1 MDPKLAA
8 DILTGDSE
16 EISELNANMAV
27 LEGFVDLSRQLDAL
41 PDLDKRFYEESRS
54 LYQATSRNRDIAAIE
69 AMLSTFFGPPVK
81 PAGKPLPRKLNKEST
96 VTYLGGIQKDQSLF
110 LLHLKTGTFY
120 GALWPWRHNKNKIEI
135 HMGYCSDW
143 MSETDYQKLEEF
155 FQRSLSRSALERMK
169 TQVGGQIHGIGL
181 PSFLQMAEMEQSSFT
196 LRVTAMD
203 KVGQLHVVGGR
214 LTGARTGA
222 KSGPDAAYHII
233 SWENA
238 SIEIIPP
245 VEYTGEE
252 INQPLM
258 HILME
263 SLKLK
268 DEKDGSGLPD
278 PLPAKTRRSKEEGD
292 AAEPRKPLVRLERA
306 PEPRRS
312 STQNSALKKMALSF
326 CVLIVLGAGAWVA
339 WRFMGDQNAAALA
352 EIMKQVEAAALPDQ
366 KLAILESHLTTTDNA
381 ALSEK
386 LEAEIQKVR
395 ALVEDRD
402 FEQLTVKVGS
412 LPVSD
417 TYEKTALAIYGDF
430 LQKHPESRHAG
441 QIQATIRKIKNIL
454 DQYYY
459 EEPKNAAKLDLL
471 QRLEVY
477 RQYRDRFPGQAHQ
490 QEVDALINEI
500 SRGYLGFLRGQEAQC
515 EKSRRWD
522 PCIQRY
528 DDFIRDFKDSPL
540 AQEARTMRADML
552 AGRNVKQLNR
562 SKPIADSEDQK
573 AFNELDNYLAAN
585 PNTPRR
591 KAIEQEMAQLQE
603 KIKRQRQW
611 FTVRDFATSTSNA
624 MDERLRRLD
633 DYLSANRSGPYAGEA
648 QALKDQ
654 LENQNQLSERQRQT
668 QMQQVEAQA
677 RMAREEENQLLQ
689 QKKSAQLRRQVESQL
704 AGSARYRVNGDGTFT
719 DLTTGSTWCL
729 LDSFEELG
737 HCVDYASAL
746 RYVQGV
752 RLGGRTNWRLPTAN
766 ELAAIY
772 KQKPYFPSSGS
783 EWYWTAEAYSKGYHS
798 VADVV
803 TSKPETVFE
812 RENRMQTEC
821 GAARAIHP

>member
-16 EISELNANMAV
+16 ELSDLNANMAV
-27 LEGFVDLSRQLDAL
+27 LEGFIDLSRQLDAL
-41 PDLDKRFYEESRS
+41 SDLDKRFYEESRS
-54 LYQATSRNRDIAAIE
+54 FYQATSRNRDIATIE
-69 AMLSTFFGPPVK
+69 AMLSKFFGPPVK
-81 PAGKPLPRKLNKEST
+81 PAGKPLPRKYNKEST
-96 VTYLGGIQKDQSLF
+96 VTYLGGIQKYQSLF

-135 HMGYCSDW
+135 HLGYCSDW
-143 MSETDYQKLEEF
+143 MSETDYQKLETF
-155 FQRSLSRSALERMK
+155 VQRSLSQSALERMK
-169 TQVGGQIHGIGL
+169 TQVSGQIHGIGL

-196 LRVTAMD
+196 LRVTALD
-203 KVGQLHVVGGR
+203 KVGQLHVGGGR
-214 LTGARTGA
+214 LTGACTGA

-245 VEYTGEE
+245 VAYTGEE

-268 DEKDGSGLPD
+268 DEKDGSDLPD
-278 PLPAKTRRSKEEGD
+278 QLLPKTRRPKEESD
-292 AAEPRKPLVRLERA
+292 AARPRKPLVRLERA
-306 PEPRRS
+306 PEPRVASPR
-312 STQNSALKKMALSF
+312 NRALKKVALSF
-326 CVLIVLGAGAWVA
+326 CVLIVLGIGVWVA
-339 WRFMGDQNAAALA
+339 WRYMGGQSAAALA

-366 KLAILESHLTTTDNA
+366 KLAILESHLTTADNA
-381 ALSEK
+381 GLSER
-386 LEAEIQKVR
+386 LETEIQKVR
-395 ALVEDRD
+395 TLVENRD

-412 LPVSD
+412 VPVND

-430 LQKHPESRHAG
+430 LQKHPESRHAA
-441 QIQATIRKIKNIL
+441 QIQSTIRKIKNIL

-459 EEPKNAAKLDLL
+459 EEPKNAAKLDLR

-477 RQYRDRFPGQAHQ
+477 RQYRDRFPAQSHQ

-500 SRGYLGFLRGQEAQC
+500 SRGYLGFLKAQETQC
-515 EKSRRWD
+515 EQSRRWD

-540 AQEARTMRADML
+540 AQEARTMKADM
-552 AGRNVKQLNR
+552 
-562 SKPIADSEDQK
+562 
-573 AFNELDNYLAAN
+573 LAAN

-591 KAIEQEMAQLQE
+591 KAIEKEMDQLQE
-603 KIKRQRQW
+603 KTKHQRQW
-611 FTVRDFATSTSNA
+611 FTVRDFATSTSNTR
-624 MDERLRRLD
+624 DERLRQLEN
-633 DYLSANRSGPYAGEA
+633 YLSANRSGPYAAEA

-654 LENQNQLSERQRQT
+654 IENQNQLSEHRRQA

-677 RMAREEENQLLQ
+677 RMAREEKDQLLQ
-689 QKKSAQLRRQVESQL
+689 QKKSAQLCRQLESRL

-719 DLTTGSTWCL
+719 DQTTGSTWCL
-729 LDSFEELG
+729 LDSFQELG

-746 RYVQGV
+746 RYVQEV

-803 TSKPETVFE
+803 TSKHETVFE